1 MTSEQNAHPADA
13 RPRTLAEKVWD
24 AHVVVPGENGKPDLL
39 YIDLQLLHEVTS
51 PQAFEGLRIEHR
63 PLRRLDLT
71 IATEDHNTPTD
82 NIFGTIADLTSRTQI
97 ETLRRNAK
105 EFGVRIHSLGDKEQ
119 GIVHVVGPQLGLTMP
134 GMTIVCGDSHTSTH
148 GAFGALAFGIGTSE
162 VEHVMATQTL
172 PLARFK
178 TMAIN
183 VEGTLKPGVTAKD
196 IILAVIAQ
204 IGTGGGQGY
213 VLEYRGSAIR
223 ALSMEGRMTMC
234 NMSIEA
240 GARAGMVAPD
250 ETTFEDIKGRPHAPK
265 GEEWDK
271 AVEYWKTLPTDEGA
285 VFDKEIFINADEL
298 EPFVTWGT
306 NPGQGVPLSQSVPF
320 PDDFE
325 DENDKVAATR
335 ALEYMGLEAGTPMKE
350 IPVDVVFL
358 GSCTNSRIE
367 DLRAAA
373 DIVRGR
379 TIAENVRMMVVPG
392 SQKVRAQ
399 AEEEGLDK
407 IFKDFGA
414 DWRFAGCSMCLGM
427 NPDQLAPGERCAST
441 SNRNFEGRQGKG
453 GRTHLVSPVVAAATA
468 VRGTLSAPS
477 DVLA

>member
-1 MTSEQNAHPADA
+1 MAGITDHT
-13 RPRTLAEKVWD
+13 PRTLAEKVWD
-24 AHVVVPGENGKPDLL
+24 AHTVVPGEDGKPDLL
-39 YIDLQLLHEVTS
+39 YIDLHLVHEVTS
-51 PQAFEGLRIEHR
+51 PQAFEGLRLEGR

-71 IATEDHNTPTD
+71 IATEDHNTPTE
-82 NIFGTIADLTSRTQI
+82 NIFSTIADLTSRTQI
-97 ETLRRNAK
+97 ETLRRNAE

-134 GMTIVCGDSHTSTH
+134 GMTVVCGDSHTSTH

-172 PLARFK
+172 PLAPFK

-196 IILAVIAQ
+196 IILAVIAE

-223 ALSMEGRMTMC
+223 ALSMEGRMTIC

-250 ETTFEDIKGRPHAPK
+250 ETTFEYVKGRPHAPT
-265 GEEWDK
+265 GENWDA

-285 VFDKEIFINADEL
+285 TFDREVFINADEL

-306 NPGQGVPLSQSVPF
+306 NPGQGVPLSQAVPF
-320 PDDFE
+320 PEDFE
-325 DENDKVAATR
+325 DENEQKAAAR
-335 ALEYMGLEAGTPMKE
+335 ALEYMDLTAGTPMKD

-373 DIVRGR
+373 EIVKGQKL
-379 TIAENVRMMVVPG
+379 AEGVRMMVVPG

-399 AEEEGLDK
+399 AEG
-407 IFKDFGA
+407 
-414 DWRFAGCSMCLGM
+414 
-427 NPDQLAPGERCAST
+427 
-441 SNRNFEGRQGKG
+441 G
-453 GRTHLVSPVVAAATA
+453 GR
-468 VRGTLSAPS
+468 
-477 DVLA
+477 

>member
-250 ETTFEDIKGRPHAPK
+250 ETTFKYIKGRPHAPK

-427 NPDQLAPGERCAST
+427 NPDQLAPGE
-441 SNRNFEGRQGKG
+441 
-453 GRTHLVSPVVAAATA
+453 
-468 VRGTLSAPS
+468 LS
-477 DVLA
+477 LIHI

>member
-1 MTSEQNAHPADA
+1 MTSEQNATTAGT

-51 PQAFEGLRIEHR
+51 PQAFEGLRIENR

-105 EFGVRIHSLGDKEQ
+105 EFGVRIHSLGDEEQ

-250 ETTFEDIKGRPHAPK
+250 ETTFEYIKGRQHAPK

-271 AVEYWKTLPTDEGA
+271 AVEYWKSLPTDEGA

-306 NPGQGVPLSQSVPF
+306 NPGQGVPLSHTVPS

-325 DENDKVAATR
+325 DENDKVAA
-335 ALEYMGLEAGTPMKE
+335 
-350 IPVDVVFL
+350 
-358 GSCTNSRIE
+358 
-367 DLRAAA
+367 
-373 DIVRGR
+373 
-379 TIAENVRMMVVPG
+379 
-392 SQKVRAQ
+392 
-399 AEEEGLDK
+399 
-407 IFKDFGA
+407 
-414 DWRFAGCSMCLGM
+414 
-427 NPDQLAPGERCAST
+427 
-441 SNRNFEGRQGKG
+441 
-453 GRTHLVSPVVAAATA
+453 
-468 VRGTLSAPS
+468 
-477 DVLA
+477 